1 MCCKGLEAFHILG
14 RLPDVY
20 QFYFFT
26 PECQLS
32 ACFLPGFALL
42 PHGRGVA
49 NDCFAVAVN
58 ENTVFRVQWHPLI
71 DAGAVLLVLDKV
83 PNHPLDC
90 GGSPVDAGRGQ
101 GRSHLARLVVNEQQV
116 LTKLLYL
123 LGSSWALWEHKKI
136 EYPPLRAVSEQ
147 RSAIRRPYGWPCNS
161 RMIRYPHGNMGWEA

>member
-1 MCCKGLEAFHILG
+1 MSTS
-14 RLPDVY
+14 
-20 QFYFFT
+20 FT
-26 PECQLS
+26 
-32 ACFLPGFALL
+32 FLRRNASFRPVSSRVLHFL

-161 RMIRYPHGNMGWEA
+161 IVHS